1 MVYSVGSEITEEDD
15 GATLGSYSL
24 FGLEF
29 FKLFPRAE
37 RFRVATAVRMSAT
50 FPFVS
55 PAVSL
60 PTDPPRHVVDAGYYD
75 NFGIQVST
83 AWIHMNREW
92 LVRNTSG
99 VLLVQIR
106 DRLSVLD
113 RWDIDDRDPT
123 LRDSIAQGYQFLL
136 SPLEGAAKA
145 RSTTGMFRNDRDVQH
160 LSNWFTQATGS
171 RAFFTT
177 LVLENPAGVGILTA
191 PRDSRTLPGHELIQ
205 IVDTPRHLDDGI
217 DAKLDERRRLTALAD
232 AKLGLKYQ
240 IDNISMSWYLTTA
253 ERNAM
258 EGAFPDSREDA
269 GAGEGEEDADL
280 RLEQKERLE
289 ELVAMLKN
297 APRDLAL
304 RELVKIQNYARIIK
318 LKQQWWDEDHSRAR
332 R

>member
-1 MVYSVGSEITEEDD
+1 MVYSMGSEITEEDD
-15 GATLGSYSL
+15 GTTAGAYSL

-29 FKLFPRAE
+29 FKLFPKAE
-37 RFRVATAVRMSAT
+37 RFRVATAVRMNAT

-106 DRLSVLD
+106 DGLSVLD

-136 SPLEGAAKA
+136 SPIEGAAKA
-145 RSTTGMFRNDRDVQH
+145 RLTTGMFRNDRDVQH

-177 LVLENPAGVGILTA
+177 LVLENPAGVGILIP
-191 PRDSRTLPGHELIQ
+191 PRDSRTLPGHDLIQ
-205 IVDTPRHLDDGI
+205 IVDTPRHLEDGI
-217 DAKLDERRRLTALAD
+217 DAKLDERRRLTALAE
-232 AKLGLKYQ
+232 AKLGLQYQ
-240 IDNISMSWYLTTA
+240 VENISMSWYLTTA
-253 ERNAM
+253 ERTAM
-258 EGAFPDSREDA
+258 ERAFPDDREDA
-269 GAGEGEEDADL
+269 GAGESEEDTDA

-289 ELVAMLKN
+289 ELVAMLKD

-304 RELVKIQNYARIIK
+304 WELVEIQNYARIIK
-318 LKQQWWDEDHSRAR
+318 LKREWWDEDHSGTR